1 MLKPSIQITILFITF
16 QFSKSI
22 SNPHSKDG
30 AKTTKNIVKVTE
42 TEEGEKYSNDS
53 INRTKESEADDA
65 ALQSSLTYGKVTK
78 VNILNIC
85 AMIFYFCHV
94 LKCDS
99 LAVRD

>member
-1 MLKPSIQITILFITF
+1 MLKSSIQITILFITF

-30 AKTTKNIVKVTE
+30 VKTAKNIVKVTE

-65 ALQSSLTYGKVTK
+65 ALKPSLTYGK
-78 VNILNIC
+78 
-85 AMIFYFCHV
+85 
-94 LKCDS
+94 S
-99 LAVRD
+99 Q